1 MAWPRS
7 TDYIEAVQNLH
18 QSMDDEELR
27 AGQVTATPLGLPMV
41 WSGGFADVYKI
52 HNAATGNSWALKC
65 FTKQVTGQ
73 EDRYKHISAHLDGAR
88 LPFMVDFRYLHQGIR
103 VQGEWYPALKMHWVE
118 GGLQLNEFVEQY
130 LNRPRTLKELL
141 RIWVKMADRLRQ
153 AAVGHCDLQ
162 HGNVL
167 MVPRDG
173 GSLALR
179 LIDYDGV
186 YVPSLSGTRSPEFG
200 HPAFQHPQRS
210 RDRIYSAEVDRFS
223 HLAIYTSIH
232 CLTVGRE
239 ELWKRFNNGENLLFR
254 EEDYRQPA
262 ESQVF
267 RTLWKLPDTSSRALV
282 GRLALAC
289 EKPLEQVPLLDE
301 VTNGEVYPLTQ
312 AEEQAVDSLL
322 VVAPHRIRSL

>member
-18 QSMDDEELR
+18 QSMADEELR
-27 AGQVTATPLGLPMV
+27 AGQLTKTPLGLPMV

-52 HNAATGNSWALKC
+52 HNASTGSSWALKC
-65 FTKQVTGQ
+65 FTKKVEGQ
-73 EDRYKHISAHLDGAR
+73 AGRYEHISAHLSRAR

-103 VQGEWYPALKMHWVE
+103 VQGEWYPAVKMHWVE
-118 GGLQLNEFVEQY
+118 GGLRLNEFVEQY

-153 AAVGHCDLQ
+153 ASVGHCDLQ

-186 YVPSLSGTRSPEFG
+186 HVPSLAGARSPELG

-210 RDRIYSAEVDRFS
+210 RSESTQPKSTGFP
-223 HLAIYTSIH
+223 TS
-232 CLTVGRE
+232 LSTR
-239 ELWKRFNNGENLLFR
+239 
-254 EEDYRQPA
+254 
-262 ESQVF
+262 
-267 RTLWKLPDTSSRALV
+267 
-282 GRLALAC
+282 
-289 EKPLEQVPLLDE
+289 
-301 VTNGEVYPLTQ
+301 
-312 AEEQAVDSLL
+312 
-322 VVAPHRIRSL
+322 RSIA